1 MYIRYSQSPSTAA
14 SLPQRLAAAVL
25 RTVFVVGGMLLM
37 LGALM
42 LGLVLA
48 TGVLLWALLRGRRP
62 GPVNLRWR
70 TMARPGGFGAWTG
83 PSTRSE
89 VVDVDARVVAETD
102 RPPPR

>member
-1 MYIRYSQSPSTAA
+1 MVIRYSQSTPA

-37 LGALM
+37 LGALL
-42 LGLVLA
+42 LGLLLA
-48 TGVLLWALLRGRRP
+48 TGVVLWALLRGRRP

-70 TMARPGGFGAWTG
+70 TMARPAGFGVWSG
-83 PSTRSE
+83 PAGRSE
-89 VVDVDARVVAETD
+89 VVDVDARVVAEAD